1 MFWFFLQLAAIACQ
15 IILIFLLI
23 FGCKDKT
30 VEAKTADGKKSW
42 LRYDT
47 KKMVRYL
54 VLLLI
59 LFCAAGLFEDL
70 SNGDAGFWSL
80 LAKPLIE
87 LPIFYLGLA
96 IWVISVRRK
105 QRRELDEEEE
115 RKREEWLVLRDQ
127 RIAEMKQA
135 AEQEKA
141 QTEAEDSEP
150 AAADKE

>member
-1 MFWFFLQLAAIACQ
+1 MFLWIVS
-15 IILIFLLI
+15 LICTCVSLFLLI

-54 VLLLI
+54 VLAYFSVCFFDFFGDMTFRDPDFWTF
-59 LFCAAGLFEDL
+59 LFGP
-70 SNGDAGFWSL
+70 
-80 LAKPLIE
+80 LARNPHAFIT
-87 LPIFYLGLA
+87 LA
-96 IWVISVRRK
+96 LWIVFVRRM
-105 QRRELDEEEE
+105 QRRELDEAEQ
-115 RKREEWLVLRDQ
+115 RKREEELVLRDQ